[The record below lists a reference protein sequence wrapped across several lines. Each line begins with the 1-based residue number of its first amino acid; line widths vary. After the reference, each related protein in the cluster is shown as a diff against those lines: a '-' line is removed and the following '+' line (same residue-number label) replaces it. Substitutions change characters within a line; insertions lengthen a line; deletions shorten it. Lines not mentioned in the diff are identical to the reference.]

1 MKGTIINAAAIIAG
15 SLVGVFL
22 RKGLPEPVKKTVMQG
37 LGLSVLL
44 IGAQMSL
51 KTQNVLLVVIS
62 LVVGGVIGEV
72 IDIEKRLASLG
83 AFLEK
88 KVGGGGGKVSRAFV
102 TASLIY
108 CVGAMAILGSIED
121 GLTGNPSTLYAKSML
136 DGISAIIFS
145 STMGFGVIFSAV
157 PVFLYQGS
165 ITIAADWL
173 KHLFTDGLIRELTA
187 TGGLLIAGIG
197 INLLE
202 IKEIKVG
209 NLLPSIVVVSVL
221 AWAAQRFGF
230 AGF

>member
-1 MKGTIINAAAIIAG
+1 MTGTMVNTGAIVAG
-15 SLVGVFL
+15 ALIGVIL
-22 RKGLPEPVKKTVMQG
+22 RKGIPDPVKNTVMQG

-62 LVVGGVIGEV
+62 LVVGGVIGETV
-72 IDIEKRLASLG
+72 NIEKRLASLG
-83 AFLEK
+83 ARLETRM
-88 KVGGGGGKVSRAFV
+88 GGKEGRLSRAFV
-102 TASLIY
+102 TTSLIY

-121 GLTGNPSTLYAKSML
+121 GLTGNPSTLFAKSML

-145 STMGFGVIFSAV
+145 STMGIGVIFSAV

-165 ITIAADWL
+165 ITLMADSM
-173 KHLFTDGLIRELTA
+173 KSLFTEGLIRELTA

-209 NLLPSIVVVSVL
+209 NLLPSIVVVALL
-221 AWAAQRFGF
+221 AWAAERYGF
-230 AGF
+230 Y